1 MRWHDMPWH
10 KISCWHDMSWHGMTQ
25 ISCWHDMAWHG
36 MTLHDMAWHKIS
48 CWHDKVT
55 WHVMTFHDTMGWH
68 IIMMWQNVQ
77 MQACHHG
84 IQQKHN
90 MTRTL
95 PVFHAGVGTFSD
107 QNQMTHV
114 HASGHSNRP
123 LMKTALATRVPTWGK
138 GAAVAI
144 PRLDWS
150 KTLASAKCIEFPRSP
165 ITPFSVSPPNLLSLV
180 WPNRAASWAAVN
192 SRHMANSQRELEV
205 HNVGM
210 IPSLRLKSCHGK
222 TTTSSKLDM
231 FHH

>member
-1 MRWHDMPWH
+1 MRWHDMSWH

-25 ISCWHDMAWHG
+25 DFMLTWHVMTWHDMAWHGMTWHDIAWHG

-68 IIMMWQNVQ
+68 IIMMWQHVQ

-165 ITPFSVSPPNLLSLV
+165 ITPSP
-180 WPNRAASWAAVN
+180 WA
-192 SRHMANSQRELEV
+192 RQTC
-205 HNVGM
+205 
-210 IPSLRLKSCHGK
+210 CHWCGQTEPPAGQQSTPAPWQTAK
-222 TTTSSKLDM
+222 ENWRCITLGWS
-231 FHH
+231 HHCA